1 MLNLSGTG
9 LGDISDLEFCRAW
22 NLDLYENP
30 NLTGLEVISTMKR
43 LSCLYLDTNVAR
55 RYDIQAL
62 APQLTEF
69 VQWRGL
75 SLYVCPEKYFN

>member
-1 MLNLSGTG
+1 MFLFQGINGSHQL

-43 LSCLYLDTNVAR
+43 EMFLFQGINGSHQLRTIVNLFFCLR
-55 RYDIQAL
+55 
-62 APQLTEF
+62 F
-69 VQWRGL
+69 
-75 SLYVCPEKYFN
+75 